1 MPSPETQLKPVH
13 SNYVPAQVDKHL
25 EFLDFPSSGYL
36 VVGRSS
42 LTTRYWPDQPW
53 YYSRAG
59 HGDKVET
66 ATDPTICLT
75 GTKLEETAG
84 DTTELEETPKVF
96 NTAKLDEHGAGLPTT
111 VGAPNRY

>member
-1 MPSPETQLKPVH
+1 M
-13 SNYVPAQVDKHL
+13 
-25 EFLDFPSSGYL
+25 
-36 VVGRSS
+36 
-42 LTTRYWPDQPW
+42 
-53 YYSRAG
+53 
-59 HGDKVET
+59 ET